1 MNRAQ
6 PTNARSVAASD
17 MELRTHQAR
26 FLEQNP
32 DHALLYWTPRAGKSL
47 AAKLWIEHP
56 RRNRYQVVVCKK
68 SNKKEWQGYCPDADV
83 YTKEEF
89 KKVSHTIHTCSAVVV
104 DEAHAFAAPLFIPKE
119 RSALAESLYEFIKRH
134 DPHVLL
140 LTGTPLTNKPASLH
154 TLLTYIGHYFDW
166 KRFREKFYSLESRP
180 FLPRPA
186 WMPKKKWRKRANL
199 GLLKY
204 ADTVT
209 LEECAPYLPRVIEE
223 IIDVAPCTYAY
234 EPDEDENWVKD
245 HRAEQYE
252 KGKALR
258 TLGERYRKLV
268 VVCKYIEQ
276 MESLEKILS
285 KDKPV
290 YVLNGKTKD
299 QEGTIK
305 AAQDEP
311 DCYLLVQAAM
321 GEGWDAWMFD
331 AMVFASM
338 DHRWISWEQM
348 YARLVSL
355 DHVKPRI
362 YYYLIA
368 EGDSLDRKIYHY
380 VVEEGRDFTLPTKK
394 AQEPRAEG

>member
-1 MNRAQ
+1 MQ
-6 PTNARSVAASD
+6 
-17 MELRTHQAR
+17 LREHQAR
-26 FLEQNP
+26 FVERNP
-32 DHALLYWTPRAGKSL
+32 DREILNWCPRAGKSL

-56 RRNRYQVVVCKK
+56 RRNKAQVVVCKK
-68 SNKKEWQGYCPDADV
+68 SNKKEWQEYCPDAQV

-89 KKVSHTIHTCSAVVV
+89 KKVAHTIERCSALVV
-104 DEAHAFAAPLFIPKE
+104 DEVHNFGAPLFIPKE
-119 RSALAESLYEFIKRH
+119 RSALAEALYEFIRRL

-154 TLLTYIGHYFDW
+154 TLLTYSGKFIDW
-166 KRFREKFYSLESRP
+166 KKFRERYYSLENRP

-186 WMPKKKWRKRANL
+186 WLPIKKWRHRANRIL
-199 GLLKY
+199 TKHT
-204 ADTVT
+204 DTVT
-209 LEECAPYLPRVIEE
+209 LEECAPYLPPVTEE
-223 IIDVAPCTYAY
+223 IIPVESGVYQYAD
-234 EPDEDENWVKD
+234 DEDENWVKV

-252 KGKALR
+252 KAKVLR
-258 TLGERYRKLV
+258 DLGERYRKLV

-276 MESLEKILS
+276 MEDLEKKLS

-305 AAQDEP
+305 AAQEEP
-311 DCYLLVQAAM
+311 DCYLIVQAAM
-321 GEGWDAWMFD
+321 GEGWDAYMFD

-348 YARLVSL
+348 YSRLVSL

-368 EGDSLDRKIYHY
+368 KGESWDRAIYNY
-380 VVEEGRDFTLPTKK
+380 VVGEGKDFKYEKK
-394 AQEPRAEG
+394 